1 MAKSVFRPGETKV
14 EGEKVLLPLVH
25 NFAPVE
31 EEKPIIQEEYTGPT
45 AEDLRK
51 EAEAFKAQWESE
63 KQKMLVQAQA
73 SADDIVKKAEEAAFA
88 EVKRQ
93 TDAAAVIKADAE
105 NEAQNII
112 ARAKSEAAQIVA
124 DAQAERDRLRNEAET
139 TGYDKGHQEGYE
151 KGVAEVDRLIDR
163 MHTILEQVM
172 KRREEILA
180 DTESQI
186 VELVILMARKV
197 IKILSE
203 NQKNVVMANTMA
215 ALKKV
220 KTRGEVTLRVNLE
233 DVKLT
238 TANAQEFINHV
249 ENVQGIT
256 VLEDSTVERGG
267 CIVETDFG
275 AIDARISSQLQ
286 ELENKILE
294 VSPVKNIKRTDSLT
308 GATEQE
314 EVFICA
320 LPTQQNSILQNISK
334 K

>member
-14 EGEKVLLPLVH
+14 EGEKVMLPLVH

-31 EEKPIIQEEYTGPT
+31 EEVPVIQEEYTGPT

-51 EAEAFKAQWESE
+51 EAEAYKTQWEQE
-63 KQKMLVQAQA
+63 KQKMLAAAQA
-73 SADDIVKKAEEAAFA
+73 SADDIVKKAEDAAFA

-105 NEAQNII
+105 SEAENII
-112 ARAKSEAAQIVA
+112 ARAKSQANQIIA
-124 DAQAERDRLRNEAET
+124 DAEAERDRLKNEAET
-139 TGYDKGHQEGYE
+139 TGYEKGHQEGFE
-151 KGVAEVDRLIDR
+151 KGSQEVERLIDR
-163 MHTILEQVM
+163 MHRILEAVM
-172 KRREEILA
+172 QRREEILA

-203 NQKNVVMANTMA
+203 NQKNVVMANTLA

-238 TANAQEFINHV
+238 SSHAQEFIEHV
-249 ENVQGIT
+249 ENIKGIT
-256 VLEDSTVERGG
+256 VLEDSAVERGG

-308 GATEQE
+308 GATE
-314 EVFICA
+314 
-320 LPTQQNSILQNISK
+320 
-334 K
+334 

>member
-1 MAKSVFRPGETKV
+1 MAKSVFRPGETKL
-14 EGEKVLLPLVH
+14 EGNKVLLPLVR
-25 NFAPVE
+25 NYAPVE
-31 EEKPIIQEEYTGPT
+31 EEVPVIQEEYTGPT

-51 EAEAFKAQWESE
+51 EAEAFKSQWESE
-63 KQKMLVQAQA
+63 KQKMLASAQA
-73 SADDIVKKAEEAAFA
+73 SADDIVKKAEDAAFA

-93 TDAAAVIKADAE
+93 TDAAAVIKSDAE
-105 NEAQNII
+105 TEASNIV
-112 ARAKSEAAQIVA
+112 ARAKAEAAQIIA
-124 DAQAERDRLRNEAET
+124 DAEAERDRLKNEAET
-139 TGYDKGHQEGYE
+139 SGFDKGHQEGYE
-151 KGVAEVDRLIDR
+151 KGQAEVERLIDR
-163 MHTILEQVM
+163 MHRILEAVM
-172 KRREEILA
+172 QRREEILA

-203 NQKNVVMANTMA
+203 NQKNVVMANTLA

-238 TANAQEFINHV
+238 SSHAQEFIEHV
-249 ENVQGIT
+249 ENIKGIT
-256 VLEDSTVERGG
+256 VLEDSSVERGG

-294 VSPVKNIKRTDSLT
+294 ISPVKNIKRSDSLT
-308 GATEQE
+308 GATE
-314 EVFICA
+314 
-320 LPTQQNSILQNISK
+320 
-334 K
+334 

>member
-14 EGEKVLLPLVH
+14 EGDKVLLPLVH

-31 EEKPIIQEEYTGPT
+31 EEVPVIQEEYTGPT
-45 AEDLRK
+45 ADDLRK
-51 EAEAFKAQWESE
+51 EAEAFKTQWESE
-63 KQKMLVQAQA
+63 KQKMLATAQA
-73 SADDIVKKAEEAAFA
+73 SADDIVKKAEDAAFA

-105 NEAQNII
+105 NEAENIV
-112 ARAKSEAAQIVA
+112 ARAKSEAAQIIA
-124 DAQAERDRLRNEAET
+124 DAEAERDRLKNEAET
-139 TGYDKGHQEGYE
+139 SGYEKGHQEGYE
-151 KGVAEVDRLIDR
+151 KGVAEVERLIDR
-163 MHTILEQVM
+163 MHRILEAVM
-172 KRREEILA
+172 QRREEILA

-238 TANAQEFINHV
+238 SSHAQEFIEHV
-249 ENVQGIT
+249 ENVKGIT
-256 VLEDSTVERGG
+256 VLEDSAVERGG

-308 GATEQE
+308 GATE
-314 EVFICA
+314 
-320 LPTQQNSILQNISK
+320 
-334 K
+334 